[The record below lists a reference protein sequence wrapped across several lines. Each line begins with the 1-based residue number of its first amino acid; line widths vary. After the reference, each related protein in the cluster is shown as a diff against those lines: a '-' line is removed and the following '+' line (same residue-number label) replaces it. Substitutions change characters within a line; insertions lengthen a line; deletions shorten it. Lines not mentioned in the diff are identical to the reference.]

1 MFTVEAAERYSRHI
15 LLKEVGVAGQMK
27 LSKGRV
33 LIIGAGGLGSPAAM
47 YLAAAGVGTIGI
59 ADADAVELSN
69 LQRQIIH
76 STDDIGKPKT
86 LSARERLNAINP
98 NVEVVPHNLYVDS
111 KNIVGLIKNYD
122 FIIDGTDNFSSKF
135 LINDACVSEEKP
147 FSHGGVL
154 KFGGQTTTYVKGSP
168 CLRCIFK
175 NPPDGEVPTCRDSGV
190 LGVVPGIIGAVQ
202 ATEAVKYILKI
213 GELLTGRLL
222 IFDALKTDFRKVEIK
237 LSEDCI
243 CRNAGKIKLRDWS
256 PICNTL

>member
-1 MFTVEAAERYSRHI
+1 MFTVETAERYSRHI

-76 STDDIGKPKT
+76 STEDIGKQKT
-86 LSARERLNAINP
+86 LSAKQTLNALNP
-98 NVEVVPHNLYVDS
+98 SVEVVTHNFYVDS
-111 KNIVGLIKNYD
+111 KNIVDLIKDYD

-135 LINDACVSEEKP
+135 LINDACVSEGKP

-154 KFGGQTTTYVKGSP
+154 QFGGQTTTFVKGSP

-190 LGVVPGIIGAVQ
+190 LGVVPGIIGTIQ
-202 ATEAVKYILKI
+202 ACEAVKYILKI

-222 IFDALKTDFRKVEIK
+222 IFDALRTDFRKAEIK
-237 LSEDCI
+237 ISKDCVCQDI
-243 CRNAGKIKLRDWS
+243 SKIKLTDL
-256 PICNTL
+256 PPNCKI